1 GAGVPIVETLARSAR
16 DEEMRERVARLVEKA
31 GRGVNGREEVV
42 LTDERDDSLWL
53 QVESHA
59 LDGRDQVLWIAQD
72 VTDRRQ
78 MEQTIAE
85 ERSRLLDLFE
95 HAPVGVY
102 SVGADGRFEY
112 VNATLADWLGR
123 TRAALLGGLAL
134 HDMLAEPPPDLPP
147 HLPFSGD
154 SGRGETEF
162 LDAAGGRF
170 RASIAQEVLEDGEG
184 RLRTRSVVRHLS
196 HERAAEEAL

>member
-1 GAGVPIVETLARSAR
+1 AWCLCRPSVRRADRLIHGFAALDRPLQITDRTGALLDANPAAERLFGAGVPIVETLARSAR
-16 DEEMRERVARLVEKA
+16 DEAMRERVARLVEKA

-102 SVGADGRFEY
+102 SVGAD
-112 VNATLADWLGR
+112 
-123 TRAALLGGLAL
+123 
-134 HDMLAEPPPDLPP
+134 
-147 HLPFSGD
+147 
-154 SGRGETEF
+154 
-162 LDAAGGRF
+162 
-170 RASIAQEVLEDGEG
+170 
-184 RLRTRSVVRHLS
+184 
-196 HERAAEEAL
+196 